1 MNVSTHSALTRG
13 LLRTAGDLVARAA
26 SSRRLCILTYHRI
39 LERPVAMLESEPDLA
54 AFRWQMELLAD
65 CFNVLP
71 LADALAMLDTGRLPP
86 RAVCITFDDGYR
98 SVYDLAL
105 PVLKEFGLP
114 ATVFVTS
121 GHVGS
126 GNMWND
132 RIMDALQS
140 LPPRDLDLSAAGLGR
155 FSLRTPAER
164 EASLRDLTEASK
176 YLPPAARDALVRR
189 LEAMAG
195 CRGGQDLMLSAE
207 MVVALDRNG
216 VEIGAHTVTH
226 PILTSLDDDSA
237 RREIA
242 GGKRQLEALTGRPVR
257 LFAYPNGKAGKDFD
271 ARHVAMVRE
280 AGFDAAFTTAA
291 GAADPAHD
299 RYQLP
304 RSRPWD
310 RTPLLFGLRLLRWLA
325 QGTAALPAQEH
336 HKKPAAPIAAPQK
349 AGATLPFGRK

>member
-13 LLRTAGDLVARAA
+13 LLRAAGELVARTA
-26 SSRRLCILTYHRI
+26 SRRRLCILTYHRV
-39 LERPVAMLESEPDLA
+39 LEQPTALLDSEPDLA
-54 AFRWQMELLAD
+54 AFRWQMALLAD

-71 LADALAMLDTGRLPP
+71 LADALALLESGRLPP

-132 RIMDALQS
+132 RIMAALQN
-140 LPPRDLDLSAAGLGR
+140 LPPRELDLSDAGLGR
-155 FSLRTPAER
+155 FSLRTLADR
-164 EASLRDLTEASK
+164 KDSLRLLTEASK
-176 YLPPAARDALVRR
+176 YLPPAARSALVRR

-195 CRGGQDLMLSAE
+195 SHGAEDLMLSSD

-216 VEIGAHTVTH
+216 VEIGAHTITH
-226 PILTSLDDDSA
+226 PILTSLDDDAA
-237 RREIA
+237 RHEIGA
-242 GGKRQLEALTGRPVR
+242 GKRQLEALTGRPVR

-291 GAADPAHD
+291 GAADQVRD

-325 QGTAALPAQEH
+325 RGASAMQAPEH
-336 HKKPAAPIAAPQK
+336 HKIAPPRIAAPQK
-349 AGATLPFGRK
+349 AGASLPLGRK